1 MNSSILTRRTLL
13 RAAVAGL
20 ALLPM
25 ARLSVAAAPPGRGG
39 SSGRRFVWI
48 LLRGGLDGLWA
59 VPAPGD
65 PAFAEARGAL
75 GTYAQAPL
83 KLDETFALHPA
94 LTAAHGLF
102 TSKQLAVVHA
112 VSSPYR
118 ERSHFDAQQVIESG
132 GTRPFTLD
140 TGWLGRAL
148 QQSTRRAL
156 ALAPAAPLSLR
167 GAREVETWSPSLL
180 DGPDDDLI
188 VRLSRLYAGDPMLA
202 EALGQARRELE
213 RAQSAQVAEAEAMGA
228 EPEAAGAM
236 DAPGKAR
243 KRAALR
249 GDPVVLAERCVE
261 FFDAADGPTVA
272 MLELSG
278 WDSHAQQAAE
288 NGRLTRN
295 LKALDATLGALATGL
310 GDRLDETVVVV
321 ASEFGRAVHANGTLG
336 TDHGT
341 GGVCFVMGGGVRGG
355 RVHGDWPGLAPPA
368 LYEGRDLKPTTDLRA
383 VLKAAL
389 HRQLGLAR
397 PALDAEVFPE
407 SAAVAPLAG
416 LFV

>member
-1 MNSSILTRRTLL
+1 MNTPTPTRRTLL
-13 RAAVAGL
+13 RAALGGL

-25 ARLSVAAAPPGRGG
+25 ARLSFAAPRPGLGG
-39 SSGRRFVWI
+39 SAGGRVVWI

-65 PAFAEARGAL
+65 PNFVEARGAL

-83 KLDETFALHPA
+83 KLDTTFALHPA
-94 LTAAHGLF
+94 LTATHALF
-102 TSKQLAVVHA
+102 TARQLAVVHA

-118 ERSHFDAQQVIESG
+118 ERSHFDAQQVLESG
-132 GTRPFTLD
+132 GTRPFALD
-140 TGWLGRAL
+140 TGWLGRAV
-148 QQSTRRAL
+148 QRATRRAV

-188 VRLSRLYAGDPMLA
+188 VRLARIYAGDPMLA

-213 RAQSAQVAEAEAMGA
+213 RAQAAQLAEADAMGA
-228 EPEAAGAM
+228 EPEATGAM
-236 DAPGKAR
+236 AGDVQAR

-249 GDPVVLAERCVE
+249 GNPVVLAERCVE
-261 FFDAADGPTVA
+261 FFETAEGPTVA

-310 GDRLDETVVVV
+310 GDRLDQTVVVV
-321 ASEFGRAVHANGTLG
+321 ASEFGRAVRTNGTLG

-341 GGVCFVMGGGVRGG
+341 GGVCLVMGGGVRGG
-355 RVHGDWPGLAPPA
+355 RVHGDWPGLAPPS
-368 LYEGRDLKPTTDLRA
+368 LYEGRDLTPTTDLRA

-389 HRQLGLAR
+389 QRQLGLTRA
-397 PALDAEVFPE
+397 ALDTEVFPE
-407 SAAVAPLAG
+407 SKSIAPLEG
-416 LFV
+416 LYG